1 MRDLN
6 YLNLKDLK
14 SVAKYYQIEHKS
26 RIKRV
31 ELEALICLAELS
43 LGLGVIEGY
52 NASLELMEVDKEEGI
67 SVMDVKA
74 VSHSVLGGVLPSE
87 HSSP

>member
-14 SVAKYYQIEHKS
+14 SVAKYYKLDHKS

-31 ELEALICLAELS
+31 ELEALICLAEIS
-43 LGLGVIEGY
+43 FSMGAIESY
-52 NASLELMEVDKEEGI
+52 NALELMEVGEEDGI
-67 SVMDVKA
+67 SVMDV
-74 VSHSVLGGVLPSE
+74 SSG
-87 HSSP
+87 SSP

>member
-1 MRDLN
+1 MRDLS

-43 LGLGVIEGY
+43 LGLGAIEGY
-52 NASLELMEVDKEEGI
+52 NASLELIEVDKEEEM
-67 SVMDVKA
+67 SVMDVKS
-74 VSHSVLGGVLPSE
+74 VSHS
-87 HSSP
+87 SP

>member
-43 LGLGVIEGY
+43 LGLGAIEGY

>member
-14 SVAKYYQIEHKS
+14 SVAKYFKLEHKS

-31 ELEALICLAELS
+31 ELEALVCLAEVS
-43 LGLGVIEGY
+43 FSMGAIEGY
-52 NASLELMEVDKEEGI
+52 NASLELMEIDKEGEL
-67 SVMDVKA
+67 SVMDI
-74 VSHSVLGGVLPSE
+74 SG
-87 HSSP
+87 SSP